1 MWNAEKTEELLRLHE
16 DIGYREFHGKLTNT
30 SYERIGVRVP
40 ALRALAK
47 QIIKSGEWR
56 EFLSVRPV
64 KYYEHAMLAGII
76 SASVKEPYE
85 DKIQRLK
92 EFSEFIDDWAVCDI
106 TCSSLRC
113 NDARLFDDMRVF
125 ASSDKVW
132 LARIGLVVILG
143 NFAFRE
149 RLDEIRETINGI
161 VAEGYYI
168 DMAAGWLICTLESHS
183 EGAGID
189 LMRTAK
195 ISAKVKK
202 IAAAKMR
209 DSYRVSEKSKKEA
222 AEIAREQ

>member
-1 MWNAEKTEELLRLHE
+1 MWNAEKTEEILRSRE
-16 DIGYREFHGKLTNT
+16 DVGYREFHGKLTNT

-40 ALRALAK
+40 VLRALAK
-47 QIIKSGEWR
+47 QIISSGEWR

-92 EFSEFIDDWAVCDI
+92 EFSELIDDWAVCDI
-106 TCSSLRC
+106 TCSSLKC

-149 RLDEIRETINGI
+149 RLDEIRETVNGI

-168 DMAAGWLICTLESHS
+168 DMAVGWLICTVESHS
-183 EGAGID
+183 EGAGIN
-189 LMRTAK
+189 LMRTAE
-195 ISAKVKK
+195 ISSKVKK
-202 IAAAKMR
+202 IAASKMR

-222 AEIAREQ
+222 AEIAKEQ